1 MLSGLYGGYLRLLVP
16 PRAELRDVRLDG
28 RAAGAEEVTEEAGK
42 LSFSRHFA
50 LPRDSDAAVTFA
62 YRVPAVVDASG
73 GAHEYRLLIQ
83 KQAGARAAP
92 LTLTVRL
99 PEGAGV
105 ESVFLDGQP
114 LPDAALKVT
123 TLLSRDRELVVR
135 YDP

>member
-1 MLSGLYGGYLRLLVP
+1 M
-16 PRAELRDVRLDG
+16 
-28 RAAGAEEVTEEAGK
+28 
-42 LSFSRHFA
+42 
-50 LPRDSDAAVTFA
+50 
-62 YRVPAVVDASG
+62 VDASG

-92 LTLTVRL
+92 LTVTVRL

-105 ESVFLDGQP
+105 ESVSLDGQP
-114 LPDAALKVT
+114 LPDAALTVT